1 MTNHTEEM
9 LFTDIYLQVY
19 DPAKKALEIRR
30 KSRSGGNVTLLQ
42 TMEMIELLVQ
52 RYQLTYR
59 VNRDDKNLLFFPFLF
74 IEPQKGDRILNETT
88 GEVYTV
94 DHTVRNSKTNVWEG
108 LVRLNLEN
116 YPADISREVLKFQDS
131 KNYVTFDH
139 NFNESTPNTLS
150 TNTSGEGIDAPPMR
164 PTISWFLA
172 RKEPGALG
180 QPFGPRKE
188 YKPRQR
194 EQLKDPQVQGHSV
207 IVTGQWFD
215 NIVQFDALYSDNKSA
230 ERLIEW
236 FEQFMRLYRGVLE
249 REGVAQMFFW
259 SRKGDDTT
267 REWRQP
273 LWKRSMQYY
282 FRTEQLE
289 AVYTRDLLHI
299 NMSLGLVTDSMGSLA
314 SDVGPRYIADQLVT
328 GTLTASGYR
337 RLFYD
342 QSGQYLFGD
351 IDLLQ

>member
-1 MTNHTEEM
+1 MTHTKET
-9 LFTDIYLQVY
+9 LFTDRYLQIY
-19 DPAKKALEIRR
+19 DPTTKALEIRR
-30 KSRSGGNVTLLQ
+30 KSQAEGSLTLLQ
-42 TMEMIELLVQ
+42 TMELIEVFLK
-52 RYQLTYR
+52 RFQLTYR
-59 VNRDDKNLLFFPFLF
+59 VNRDEESLLFFPFLF
-74 IEPQKGDRILNETT
+74 IQPEKGDRILNENT

-94 DHTVRNSKTNVWEG
+94 DHVVKNPKTNEWEG
-108 LVRLNLEN
+108 LLRLNLVN
-116 YPADISREVLKFQDS
+116 APNDISREVLKFQDDN
-131 KNYVTFDH
+131 NYVTFDH
-139 NFNESTPNTLS
+139 NFASTAPNSLS
-150 TNTSGEGIDAPPMR
+150 TNTDGEGTNVPPMR

-172 RKEPGALG
+172 RKEPGAMN

-194 EQLKDPQVQGHSV
+194 EQLKDPLVQGHSV

-236 FEQFMRLYRGVLE
+236 FEQFMRLYRWVLE
-249 REGVAQMFFW
+249 KEGVAQTFFW
-259 SRKGDDTT
+259 RRMTDDTT

-273 LWKRSMQYY
+273 LWIRSAQYY

-289 AVYTRDLLHI
+289 AVYTRDLLQVNI
-299 NMSLGLVTDSMGSLA
+299 SLDLTTDSMGSLA
-314 SDVGPRYIADQLVT
+314 SEVGPRYIADQLVT
-328 GTLTASGYR
+328 GMLTASGYR

-342 QSGQYLFGD
+342 QSGSYLFGD